1 MLGMSV
7 LLSATLLS
15 GTMHRDAA
23 AANAIPAWARRYN
36 VSCSHCH
43 LGANPTLNATGI
55 RFRWAGYRMP
65 EDIGQNENTKRVADY
80 LAARAKFRYTYAKVS
95 GEDATDDGFSLD
107 ETNLYIGGSFAKNF
121 GSFIEFTGDAE
132 GFNAEIVSV
141 VAIWGNEKSSYGL
154 RFGQQNAYFQAG
166 VAGFDRPISLSAPLA
181 LEGPIS
187 ATSEFALSGTPDG
200 IEGFFVSG
208 SNRIALSVYS
218 SQFAGTTMKDIGLN
232 NQFLLDD
239 KGSALEVLGY
249 YGTQTGL
256 DPVDPTLNSH
266 VWRLGITANKVIGG
280 PDRNLMILGSYVYGN
295 DVNLP
300 VPPFPSATNR
310 GYAYWFSAQYLF
322 PHPTLTLFGRYEFL
336 DPSTTTTN
344 DGLGRFVFGG
354 ALPID
359 QLQYLKLTAEYV
371 NDSPQ
376 GTDPNSSAFVLEAQL
391 AL

>member
-1 MLGMSV
+1 MLGLSV

-15 GTMHRDAA
+15 GAAHSDAA

-43 LGANPTLNATGI
+43 FGANATLNATGI

-65 EDIGQNENTKRVADY
+65 DDIGQKEDTKRVADY

-107 ETNLYIGGSFAKNF
+107 ETNVYIGGSFAKNF

-141 VAIWGNEKSSYGL
+141 VSIWGSEKSSYGL

-166 VAGFDRPISLSAPLA
+166 VAGFDRPISLAAPLA
-181 LEGPIS
+181 LEGPVTVS
-187 ATSEFALSGTPDG
+187 SEFALSGTPDG
-200 IEGFFVSG
+200 VEGFLVTG
-208 SNRIALSVYS
+208 SNRVALSVYS
-218 SQFAGTTMKDIGLN
+218 SQFAGTFTKDIGLN
-232 NQFLLDD
+232 DQFLLDD
-239 KGSALEVLGY
+239 KGSAIEVLGY
-249 YGTQTGL
+249 YGTQQGL
-256 DPVDPTLNSH
+256 DPVEPTLDTH
-266 VWRLGITANKVIGG
+266 MWRLGITANKVIGG

-295 DVNLP
+295 DVDLP
-300 VPPFPSATNR
+300 ASFPSSTNK
-310 GYAYWFSAQYLF
+310 GYSYWFSAQYLF
-322 PHPTLTLFGRYEFL
+322 PSPALTIFGRYEFL
-336 DPSTTTTN
+336 DPSTTTTD

-354 ALPID
+354 VLPID
-359 QLQYLKLTAEYV
+359 ELQFLKLTAEYV
-371 NDSPQ
+371 HDSPQ
-376 GTDPNSSAFVLEAQL
+376 GTAPSADAIVAEAQL

>member
-1 MLGMSV
+1 MLGLSV

-15 GTMHRDAA
+15 GAAHSDAA
-23 AANAIPAWARRYN
+23 TTSAIPAWARRYN

-65 EDIGQNENTKRVADY
+65 DDIGQKEDTKRVADY

-107 ETNLYIGGSFAKNF
+107 ETNVYIGGSFAKNF

-141 VAIWGNEKSSYGL
+141 VTIWGNEKSSHGL

-166 VAGFDRPISLSAPLA
+166 VAGFDRPIGLTAPFA
-181 LEGPIS
+181 LDGPVT

-200 IEGFFVSG
+200 VEGFLVNG

-218 SQFAGTTMKDIGLN
+218 SQFAGTMTKDVGLN
-232 NQFLLDD
+232 DQFLLDD
-239 KGSALEVLGY
+239 KGSAIEVLGY
-249 YGTQTGL
+249 YGTQQGL
-256 DPVDPTLNSH
+256 DPIEPTLDTH
-266 VWRLGITANKVIGG
+266 MWRLGITANKVIGG
-280 PDRNLMILGSYVYGN
+280 PDKNLMILGSYVYGN
-295 DVNLP
+295 DVDLP
-300 VPPFPSATNR
+300 ASFPSSTNK

-322 PHPTLTLFGRYEFL
+322 PSPALTLFSRYEFL
-336 DPSTTTTN
+336 DPSTTTS
-344 DGLGRFVFGG
+344 DDAHGYFVFGG
-354 ALPID
+354 VLPID
-359 QLQYLKLTAEYV
+359 ELQYLKLTAEYV

-376 GTDPNSSAFVLEAQL
+376 GTDPTASAFVLEAQL